1 MPESEGQAS
10 VSYFQPAHGGI
21 AAGSPDRATMRGSPE
36 EERVRRRPKVSV
48 MLITYNHEKY
58 IEQALDSV
66 LMQETDFDFEINV
79 IEDCSTDR
87 TQEIVMRYVRRYPD
101 IVKPFFNKKNI
112 GFKVTQKN
120 FYRGF
125 RTLTGEYFAILEG
138 DDYWTSPHKLQRQVD
153 FLDTHPDFAIC
164 AHNTIKVYDDGTKP
178 HRFLYWGKRADAT
191 VKDVILLQAF
201 FHTTGVLYRNVF
213 KGVPPRHYRSKWSCD
228 IYIMI
233 SHAAFGKVHHIDEDW
248 ACYRAHAGGRFSGM
262 RQMEGWIYNI
272 DSLRRYNVWLG
283 YRYMGKFAESIARYC
298 EHVMKSRRQEG
309 VGRLNAYQLVKIATL
324 WAFYRSILHLLGVPS
339 AVMGVVYTAVYY
351 AAGVLLNLHLLPKRF
366 ASRIRAIRIPPRRT
380 RLSELPSLP
389 ESTRWDLI
397 WGLNAKIV
405 EGQRLVPDHPVL
417 QLTAVR
423 ARDRAAM
430 DRHALSERI
439 SGLARGATYTVSLG
453 VKPVDGT
460 NILLHLRDSVSPE
473 TGKPGHEGEVRFD
486 LVSSSVTLV
495 NGLSSPRVAPDR
507 NGWKR
512 VSADITTDDGE
523 IFVYLGLLSRINN
536 IHVFSGDDHEQLLF
550 RGIEISAHPATP
562 R

>member
-1 MPESEGQAS
+1 
-10 VSYFQPAHGGI
+10 
-21 AAGSPDRATMRGSPE
+21 
-36 EERVRRRPKVSV
+36 

-87 TQEIVMRYVRRYPD
+87 TQEIIMRYVRQYPD

-112 GFKVTQKN
+112 GFKVTQRN
-120 FYRGF
+120 FYQGF

-153 FLDTHPDFAIC
+153 FLDANPDFAIC
-164 AHNTIKVYDDGTKP
+164 AHNTIKAYDDGTIP
-178 HRFLYWGKRADAT
+178 HRFLYWGRRADAT

-213 KGVPPRHYRSKWSCD
+213 NGVPPRHYRSKWSCD

-233 SHAAFGKVHHIDEDW
+233 SHSAFGKVHHIDEDW
-248 ACYRAHAGGRFSGM
+248 AVYRAHAGGRFSGM
-262 RQMEGWIYNI
+262 RQMEGWLYNI

-283 YRYMGKFAESIARYC
+283 YRFMRNFAESISRYC
-298 EHVMKSRRQEG
+298 EHVLKSRRQEG
-309 VGRLNAYQLVKIATL
+309 VGRLNAYQLAKIATL
-324 WAFYRSILHLLGVPS
+324 WAFYRSIFHLLGLPS
-339 AVMGVVYTAVYY
+339 AFMAAGYTAIYR
-351 AAGVLLNLHLLPKRF
+351 AASVLLSLHLLPKRA
-366 ASRIRAIRIPPRRT
+366 ASRIMAIRFPTRRT

-389 ESTRWDLI
+389 ESARWDLI
-397 WGLNAKIV
+397 WGLNATIV
-405 EGQRLVPDHPVL
+405 EGQRLVSDHPVL

-439 SGLARGATYTVSLG
+439 SGLTRGATYTVSLE
-453 VKPVDGT
+453 VKSVAGT

-473 TGKPGHEGEVRFD
+473 TGRPGHEGEARFD
-486 LVSSSVTLV
+486 LTSSSVTMV
-495 NGLSSPRVAPDR
+495 TGLSSPRVAPDC
-507 NGWKR
+507 NGWQR

-523 IFVYLGLLSRINN
+523 IFVYLGLLSKINN
-536 IHVFSGDDHEQLLF
+536 VHAFSGDDHEQLLF